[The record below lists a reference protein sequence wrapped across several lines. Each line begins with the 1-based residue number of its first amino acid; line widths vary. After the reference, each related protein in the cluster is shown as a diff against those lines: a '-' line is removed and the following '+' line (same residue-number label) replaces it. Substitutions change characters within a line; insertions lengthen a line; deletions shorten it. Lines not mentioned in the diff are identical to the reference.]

1 MAHDLAENY
10 SSSVLNGYIDP
21 SLGSFLFDSFL
32 KTPNKNDAEMFKGV
46 LFEDAIGP
54 NIRRYLFVPDE
65 YKNDKK
71 TIDNMIWKEAASL
84 FINPTPSQDAKIK
97 SELSVTDVNNTVST
111 KKDKIDKVQPKP
123 IESKKNRFAVIER
136 AVFGL
141 FLRDGK
147 RISIL
152 GIEKCFLKILKINLF
167 YIIIIYLEVSFNIY
181 RALFML
187 LWKSMKIKCM

>member
-1 MAHDLAENY
+1 M
-10 SSSVLNGYIDP
+10 
-21 SLGSFLFDSFL
+21 
-32 KTPNKNDAEMFKGV
+32 
-46 LFEDAIGP
+46 
-54 NIRRYLFVPDE
+54 
-65 YKNDKK
+65 
-71 TIDNMIWKEAASL
+71 
-84 FINPTPSQDAKIK
+84 
-97 SELSVTDVNNTVST
+97 
-111 KKDKIDKVQPKP
+111 
-123 IESKKNRFAVIER
+123 IER